1 MGFRGSLARQLFG
14 LQLLIVL
21 ALLGAVAAVTIA
33 QSHATFRDTEG
44 GRLLSV
50 AEDVAAT
57 AGVRTG
63 VEDEVRRSWLL
74 PPFAES
80 ARALS
85 GADFVII
92 TDATGTVLT
101 SPDPAQIGEKL
112 ADSTALSGRSWVG
125 VLDYASVG
133 DAVVA
138 HVPVISDAGRVVGV
152 VAAGRARPSTWE
164 TITSSPGDL
173 LVYLGIAAAIGLGGS
188 LVVSWWIKRQTLGLE
203 PREITGLVE
212 HREAMLRGVKEG
224 VLGLDQQN
232 RITLVNDQ
240 ALRLLDLAR
249 DCVGRQVDSLE
260 LNERLRD
267 VLAGRTSGQDEI
279 ALRSGRVLTMNR
291 MPISSHGQQIGAV
304 ITMRDR
310 TELAALRHEL
320 DVHRQTAD
328 TLRAQAHEFTNQ
340 LHTISGLIELGEHD
354 EVVRYVTRAS
364 RAHEAWSA
372 EVVAKVADTALA
384 ALLIAKAS
392 LAAEH
397 GVGLRLSAD
406 SHIGELDDALSA
418 DLVTVVGNLVD
429 NALDALPSGGGWV
442 EVDLRQDEGEV
453 LVRVRDSGPGVA
465 PELAEEVF
473 RNGFTTKVAE
483 HGGKRGIGLALTR
496 QICVRRGGEVSVR
509 NDGGAVF
516 SARLGLTAAG
526 GSR

>member
-1 MGFRGSLARQLFG
+1 MVFRGSLARQLFG

-21 ALLGAVAAVTIA
+21 ALLGAVAGVTIA

-57 AGVRTG
+57 AGVRDG
-63 VEDEVRRSWLL
+63 VAEPLRRYTL

-92 TDATGTVLT
+92 TDARGTVLT
-101 SPDPAQIGEKL
+101 SPDPTQVGEAL
-112 ADSTALSGRSWVG
+112 PTEGSTAPTGRAWVG
-125 VLDYASVG
+125 VIG

-138 HVPVISDAGRVVGV
+138 HVPVINESGRLAGL
-152 VAAGRARPSTWE
+152 VAVGRAQPTVWQ
-164 TITSSPGDL
+164 TITESPGDL
-173 LVYLGIAAAIGLGGS
+173 VVYLGIAAALGLGGS
-188 LVVSWWIKRQTLGLE
+188 LLVSWWIKRQTLGLE

-224 VLGLDQQN
+224 VLGLDQQD

-240 ALRLLDLAR
+240 ALRLLNLPP
-249 DCVGRQVDSLE
+249 DCVGRPLGELD

-267 VLAGRTSGQDEI
+267 VLAGRTHGQDEI
-279 ALRSGRVLTMNR
+279 ALRKGRVLTMNR
-291 MPISSHGQQIGAV
+291 MPISVHGQPIGAV

-320 DVHRQTAD
+320 DVHRQTTD

-340 LHTISGLIELGEHD
+340 LHTISGLIELGEYD

-364 RAHEAWSA
+364 RAHEEWSA
-372 EVVAKVADTALA
+372 EVVSKIADPALA

-397 GVGLRLSAD
+397 AVGLRLSAD
-406 SHIGELDDALSA
+406 SRVGELDDALSA

-429 NALDALPSGGGWV
+429 NALDALPATGGGWV
-442 EVDLRQDEGEV
+442 EVDLRQTEHDV
-453 LVRVRDSGPGVA
+453 VVRVRDSGPGVA
-465 PELAEEVF
+465 PEIAEEVF
-473 RNGFTTKVAE
+473 RHGFTTKVAE
-483 HGGKRGIGLALTR
+483 HGGQRGIGLALTR

-516 SARLGLTAAG
+516 SARLGLSAAG

>member
-1 MGFRGSLARQLFG
+1 MRLRGSLARQLFG

-57 AGVRTG
+57 AGVRVG
-63 VEDEVRRSWLL
+63 AEDEVRRHWLL

-80 ARALS
+80 ARAQS

-92 TDATGTVLT
+92 TDARGTVLT
-101 SPDPAQIGEKL
+101 SPDPAQVGEKL
-112 ADSTALSGRSWVG
+112 PAEGSTALGGRSWVG
-125 VLDYASVG
+125 VVG
-133 DAVVA
+133 GAVVA
-138 HVPVISDAGRVVGV
+138 HVPVISDAGRVLGLVAVGS
-152 VAAGRARPSTWE
+152 AQPSTWE

-173 LVYLGIAAAIGLGGS
+173 LVYLGIAAVIGLGGS

-224 VLGLDQQN
+224 VLGLDEQN

-240 ALRLLDLAR
+240 ALRLLNLSA
-249 DCVGRQVDSLE
+249 DCVGQPVDSLE

-267 VLAGRTSGQDEI
+267 VLAGRASGQDEI
-279 ALRSGRVLTMNR
+279 ALRKGRVLTMNR
-291 MPISSHGQQIGAV
+291 MPVSVHEQPIGAV

-320 DVHRQTAD
+320 DVHRQTTD

-340 LHTISGLIELGEHD
+340 LHTISGLIELGEYD

-364 RAHEAWSA
+364 RTHEAWST
-372 EVVAKVADTALA
+372 EVVAKVADPALA

-397 GVGLRLSAD
+397 AVGLRLSAD
-406 SHIGELDDALSA
+406 SRIGELDEALSA

-429 NALDALPSGGGWV
+429 NALDALPATGGGWV
-442 EVDLRQDEGEV
+442 EVDLRQTDTDV

-465 PELAEEVF
+465 PEIAEEVF
-473 RNGFTTKVAE
+473 RHGFTTKVAE
-483 HGGKRGIGLALTR
+483 HGGQRGIGLALTR

-516 SARLGLTAAG
+516 SARLGLSAAG

>member
-21 ALLGAVAAVTIA
+21 ALLGAVGAVTIA

-44 GRLLSV
+44 SRLLSV

-63 VEDEVRRSWLL
+63 VEDEVRRYWLL

-92 TDATGTVLT
+92 TDAAGTVLT

-125 VLDYASVG
+125 VVD

-138 HVPVISDAGRVVGV
+138 HVPVISDAGRVLGV

-212 HREAMLRGVKEG
+212 HREAVLRGVKEG

-240 ALRLLDLAR
+240 ALRLLDLAE
-249 DCVGRQVDSLE
+249 DCVGRPVDSLE

-291 MPISSHGQQIGAV
+291 MPISSHEQQIGAV

-320 DVHRQTAD
+320 DVHRQTSD

-340 LHTISGLIELGEHD
+340 LHTISGLIELGEYD
-354 EVVRYVTRAS
+354 EVVRYVTHAS

-372 EVVAKVADTALA
+372 EVVAKVGDAPLA

-406 SHIGELDDALSA
+406 SQLGELDDALSA

-442 EVDLRQDEGEV
+442 EVDLRQNEREV

-483 HGGKRGIGLALTR
+483 HGGQRGIGLALTR

-516 SARLGLTAAG
+516 SARLGFAAG
-526 GSR
+526 GGSR